1 MRKHPRARFDELLRA
16 AREFAAELLRRTRT
30 VTSGALVIEGP
41 IRVETGTK
49 DVQIGGR
56 SLGEMILG
64 HGWGGGGRPGR
75 YRVTVERI
83 GDL

>member
-1 MRKHPRARFDELLRA
+1 MEALLA
-16 AREFAAELLRRTRT
+16 
-30 VTSGALVIEGP
+30 SGALVVEGP
-41 IRVETGTK
+41 LRVEVGSS

-56 SLGEMILG
+56 SLGEMVLA
-64 HGWGGGGRPGR
+64 HGWSGRGRPGR

>member
-1 MRKHPRARFDELLRA
+1 MSKDSRARFDELVRA
-16 AREFAAELLRRTRT
+16 ARAFADELLRRTRT
-30 VTSGALVIEGP
+30 VASGALVVEGP
-41 IRVETGTK
+41 IRVDVGTK

-64 HGWGGGGRPGR
+64 HGWGGRGRPGR

>member
-1 MRKHPRARFDELLRA
+1 MRTDPRTRFEELVRA
-16 AREFAAELLRRTRT
+16 GRAFAAELLRRTQA
-30 VTSGALVIEGP
+30 VTTGALVIEGP
-41 IRVETGTK
+41 IRVEVGTK

-56 SLGEMILG
+56 SLGDEILG
-64 HGWGGGGRPGR
+64 HRWGVGGRPGR

>member
-1 MRKHPRARFDELLRA
+1 MRSDVRARFDELVRA
-16 AREFAAELLRRTRT
+16 ARALSAELLRRTRA

-41 IRVETGTK
+41 IRVEVGTK

-56 SLGEMILG
+56 SLGDMILR
-64 HGWGGGGRPGR
+64 HGWGGSGRPGR

>member
-1 MRKHPRARFDELLRA
+1 MRRDPRARFDELVRA
-16 AREFAAELLRRTRT
+16 ARDFSAELLRRTRT
-30 VTSGALVIEGP
+30 VASGALVIEGP
-41 IRVETGTK
+41 IRVEVGTK

-56 SLGEMILG
+56 SLGEAILG
-64 HGWGGGGRPGR
+64 HSWGGRGHRGR